1 MAERQLRKRTITGLR
16 VFRTWLK
23 VLPRNVYPTDLDFV
37 LHNRVGNRMLVL
49 EFKQPGTNPEPGQQ
63 EVLDALA
70 DNLNN
75 PIDFTVRTV
84 YEDSDPVALNI
95 KVHDW
100 FGWK

>member
-1 MAERQLRKRTITGLR
+1 MPERHLIKRFIEGLQ
-16 VFRTWLK
+16 VFDTWLK
-23 VLPRNVYPTDLDFV
+23 VLPRNVYPMNVDFL

-49 EFKQPGTNPEPGQQ
+49 EFKQPGSVVPPGQQ

-75 PIDFTVRTV
+75 PIDFTVRTI
-84 YEDSDPVALNI
+84 YEDTDPTALNI

-100 FGWK
+100 FGWR